1 MVPPLLLVGPL
12 PPESS
17 SLLLHVGDVS
27 LARLGSPSLG
37 VDQGSV
43 PSS

>member
-17 SLLLHVGDVS
+17 SLPLHISDVS
-27 LARLGSPSLG
+27 LARLGSPSPG
-37 VDQGSV
+37 VD
-43 PSS
+43 